1 MDLNKYAI
9 GQNDPI
15 LNKWEDSDTFH
26 DFLHKCY
33 EDARNQYEITVN
45 EYSKFE
51 HTMNIEV
58 EYDANNDDRVTFLYN
73 LYYNVPEPNQL
84 INAGNGFYLSK
95 QTALYVTDE
104 YEKQIDVDN
113 FKLTSTYKEYYI
125 IDNAEYLDYLK
136 KSIGESKN
144 KRRRNMLTESLE
156 QYLVKYGSKEENAFD
171 DDIMPGETL
180 SLGGIVRE
188 GISESRKTDD
198 TIYGDEIPDEFYYHH
213 THEWKSSRNHEG
225 KHTYHI
231 TPVQEFSFNLYYN
244 VPEPNDLLKLPK
256 NYFISKY
263 SYYLE
268 YDEIVASTHENMREE
283 PDQTDPYKENV
294 TLAKVDN
301 TNVQK
306 YVYEYLNINDNVQ
319 IEAKKIYEVSSKKSK
334 YLLVESSNGFYKTPS
349 LNDISKYKKV
359 NAKKAKAFIDNPK
372 NMWNGITVIDT
383 MLPARTIKLLENH
396 DTNLQ
401 NAIDTFYKK
410 TGIKLEKVHST
421 ADKVFFHGVEPKHKL
436 DVELTL
442 VLTNGG
448 YSIKEL
454 GSGLQMDQE
463 VATNYKPIIQKIN
476 KLMREIFSNL

>member
-26 DFLHKCY
+26 DFLHNCY
-33 EDARNQYEITVN
+33 ENKRNQYEITVN

-58 EYDANNDDRVTFLYN
+58 EYDANNDDHVTFLYN

-104 YEKQIDVDN
+104 YEKQIDVDD

-125 IDNAEYLDYLK
+125 IDNTDYLEYRK
-136 KSIGESKN
+136 KSIGESK
-144 KRRRNMLTESLE
+144 LTE
-156 QYLVKYGSKEENAFD
+156 
-171 DDIMPGETL
+171 
-180 SLGGIVRE
+180 
-188 GISESRKTDD
+188 
-198 TIYGDEIPDEFYYHH
+198 
-213 THEWKSSRNHEG
+213 
-225 KHTYHI
+225 
-231 TPVQEFSFNLYYN
+231 
-244 VPEPNDLLKLPK
+244 
-256 NYFISKY
+256 
-263 SYYLE
+263 
-268 YDEIVASTHENMREE
+268 
-283 PDQTDPYKENV
+283 
-294 TLAKVDN
+294 
-301 TNVQK
+301 
-306 YVYEYLNINDNVQ
+306 
-319 IEAKKIYEVSSKKSK
+319 IEAKKIYQVSSKQSK
-334 YLLVESSNGFYKTPS
+334 YLLVEASNGFYKTTR

-359 NAKKAKAFIDNPK
+359 DTKKAKDFINSTK
-372 NMWNGITVIDT
+372 NMWNGISVIDT
-383 MLPARTIKLLENH
+383 MMPARTIKLLENH

-463 VATNYKPIIQKIN
+463 VAINYKPIIQKIN